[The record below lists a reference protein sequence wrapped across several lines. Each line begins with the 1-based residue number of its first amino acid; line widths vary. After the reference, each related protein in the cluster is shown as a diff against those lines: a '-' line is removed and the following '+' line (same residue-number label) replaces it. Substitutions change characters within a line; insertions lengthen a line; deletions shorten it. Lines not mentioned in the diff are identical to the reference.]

1 MSFARTMRR
10 RNMRRNGRPRC
21 SSCEQMNR
29 LKPGIFP
36 RTKMVLR
43 QARWVCPNCGRPE
56 KMPAPADN
64 NEGSK
69 EQ

>member
-1 MSFARTMRR
+1 
-10 RNMRRNGRPRC
+10 
-21 SSCEQMNR
+21 MNR